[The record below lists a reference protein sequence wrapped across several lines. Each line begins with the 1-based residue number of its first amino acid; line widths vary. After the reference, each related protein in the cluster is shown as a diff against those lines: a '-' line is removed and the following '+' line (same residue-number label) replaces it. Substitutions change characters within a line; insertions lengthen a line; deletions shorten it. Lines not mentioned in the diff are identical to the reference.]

1 MKADIEFLIARVK
14 VIPSMGIFGSGVEP
28 QVTDIYQ
35 IEVQTIKGEVEKLEK
50 YKGKVLLIVNIAGK
64 CGYTGQLAGL
74 EKLYEKYKDQGFVI
88 LGFPCNNFLHQEPG
102 TNDEIHEFCSLN
114 YGVTFP
120 LFAKID
126 VMGSTQH
133 PLYSFLTSYTTNP
146 KFYGKITWNFNK
158 FLIGADGTIL
168 DRFGTRTDP
177 EDAKVDAAV
186 SEALKS
192 INQ

>member
-1 MKADIEFLIARVK
+1 
-14 VIPSMGIFGSGVEP
+14 MGIFGSGVEP

>member
-1 MKADIEFLIARVK
+1 
-14 VIPSMGIFGSGVEP
+14 MGLFGSTVEP

-35 IEVQTIKGEVEKLEK
+35 IDVKTIKGEAEKMEK

-74 EKLYEKYKDQGFVI
+74 EKLYQKYKDQGFVI
-88 LGFPCNNFLHQEPG
+88 LGFPCNNFMHQEPG
-102 TNDEIHEFCSLN
+102 TNEEIQQFCSLN

-120 LFAKID
+120 LFEKID

-133 PLYSFLTSYTTNP
+133 PLYSLLTSATTNP

-158 FLIGADGTIL
+158 FLIGPDGTIL
-168 DRFGTRTDP
+168 NRFGTRTDP
-177 EDAKVDAAV
+177 EDEQVDKAV
-186 SEALKS
+186 GEAVKALNGEK
-192 INQ
+192 